1 MKFIKMDIQCIST
14 VEGALYRVEFNEK
27 NTACL

>member
-14 VEGALYRVEFNEK
+14 VEGTLLRVVFNEE
-27 NTACL
+27 NTACF